1 MTLIPALL
9 QVINHTNRSL
19 QSWAFIFIPLL
30 ALWNCESCFTWLFHH
45 IFTWCCYKSSYNPHH
60 IKYHDGK
67 REQNIKI
74 ESKDKISIS
83 FVRSWPQYTIYQYNI
98 YGHDIRRSKYKKRL
112 FGAVVTLFL
121 TKLLYLL
128 ELMYSKSTVPI
139 SCAFLWAIFKTRI
152 LRIWHGLYGCDRL
165 GGLADWR
172 RILRIRKDS
181 AELANSTDLAD
192 STDSL
197 GYL

>member
-98 YGHDIRRSKYKKRL
+98 YGHDIRSSKYKKRL

-152 LRIWHGLYGCDRL
+152 LRIWTRTLRMRQTWRTRGLTS
-165 GGLADWR
+165 
-172 RILRIRKDS
+172 DS
-181 AELANSTDLAD
+181 AD
-192 STDSL
+192 SKGFSGFGEFDGFS
-197 GYL
+197 GFNR